1 MISILWTLTDRMV
14 DHAVLWTPK
23 IVQHFYL
30 HSKSCKVVVQAP
42 FEVETLLRLRST
54 DQFIDGGKMCSEIA
68 TVSLRRYLMYVFMA
82 YRTPM

>member
-1 MISILWTLTDRMV
+1 MDTKNCI
-14 DHAVLWTPK
+14 
-23 IVQHFYL
+23 QHLYL

-42 FEVETLLRLRST
+42 FEVETLLRLQST

-68 TVSLRRYLMYVFMA
+68 TVSLPDVQQCGTLYVFMA